1 MKNYS
6 LISKVTLWVLLA
18 IGLIVSA
25 MVFLGG
31 NEAEGL
37 EVAGDVLAVPVFTDL
52 FLNWNYFLLLLAI
65 AVTLVFVVAGFIRL
79 WKSDKKKAAFTLGV
93 LVAFV
98 LLFVICWFLGS
109 PEKIQIIGYEGTDN
123 VAGTRLY
130 AIPGESKLS
139 FIYAPRAQRC
149 LTFAPSL
156 GCGSYTP

>member
-18 IGLIVSA
+18 IGLIISA

-31 NEAEGL
+31 NDGIGY
-37 EVAGDVLAVPVFTDL
+37 EVAGDTLSVPKFTDL

-65 AVTLVFVVAGFIRL
+65 VVTLVFVIASFCNQF
-79 WKSDKKKAAFTLGV
+79 KADKKKALFKLGI

-98 LLFVICWFLGS
+98 LLFVVCWFLGS

-123 VAGTRLY
+123 EGFWAQLSDMMMY
-130 AIPGESKLS
+130 ASYALVCGVIIAI
-139 FIYAPRAQRC
+139 IYGWVRS
-149 LTFAPSL
+149 LTL
-156 GCGSYTP
+156 KK

>member
-18 IGLIVSA
+18 IGIIISA

-31 NEAEGL
+31 TDGVGY
-37 EVAGDVLAVPVFTDL
+37 EVAGDTLDVPKFTDL

-65 AVTLVFVVAGFIRL
+65 AVTLVFVIAGFCRQY
-79 WKSDKKKAAFTLGV
+79 KADKKKAMFTLCV
-93 LVAFV
+93 LIAFV

-123 VAGTRLY
+123 QGFWAQLADMMMFASYALVCGTII
-130 AIPGESKLS
+130 AI
-139 FIYAPRAQRC
+139 IYGAVRTMM
-149 LTFAPSL
+149 LKK
-156 GCGSYTP
+156 